1 MYLREEIVPF
11 SMPGH
16 KNGRG
21 FKGFEEILL
30 KGDLTE
36 VEGLD
41 NLQHPEGI
49 IKEAEDKLSKLYKSK
64 KSYFLVNGSTCG
76 NLIMIFSLDV
86 YKRQGLTSGVPVVPP
101 GAQLGS

>member
-1 MYLREEIVPF
+1 MRNIPIINGISMYLREEIVPF

-41 NLQHPEGI
+41 NF
-49 IKEAEDKLSKLYKSK
+49 AASR
-64 KSYFLVNGSTCG
+64 G
-76 NLIMIFSLDV
+76 NN
-86 YKRQGLTSGVPVVPP
+86 
-101 GAQLGS
+101 